1 MPSRSCVLGR
11 AGSDANRR
19 RRVQRCHKDRL
30 GRLVSNTRI
39 ESNDRSS
46 EDVDSV
52 LSTLM
57 KMLQQ

>member
-1 MPSRSCVLGR
+1 MSIV
-11 AGSDANRR
+11 AGEFKG
-19 RRVQRCHKDRL
+19 VTKIEL
-30 GRLVSNTRI
+30 VRLVSNTRI